1 MKDIRILNQFKEV
14 NKIYIIA
21 ETINKGCKCSKCGV
35 VSYTKHSIYTRKL
48 FNGSLNGISKEVTL
62 IVKKYKCKI

>member
-1 MKDIRILNQFKEV
+1 MGKLVKDIRILNQFKEG

-21 ETINKGCKCSKCGV
+21 ETINEGCKCPKCGV

-48 FNGSLNGISKEVTL
+48 FKRYFKWSHTS
-62 IVKKYKCKI
+62 C